1 MSAVDLLVRDGTIVT
16 SSGRRRANIAVR
28 GGKVIHVGDE
38 RPEARET
45 IDADGLFVLP
55 GGVDSHV
62 HLMDPGSPEREDFPH
77 GTAAA
82 AASGVTTIIEHTHGH
97 PVRTVDDLDA
107 KRDYLRPRANVDYG
121 LAAHAWPGG
130 VTDVSGLWRAG
141 VAFFKVF
148 TCTTHGVPG
157 HDPAALLRHLQAT
170 GEVDAI
176 TLLHCEDESLTEVAE
191 RELRAAGRDDGGVL
205 PQWRNVEAE
214 LVAVAVA
221 ALLVRRT
228 GARAT
233 IAHVSNPE
241 AAAYIAAERRQGA
254 RLNAEGCPQYFELR
268 EAECLDAGTLRKF
281 TPPARA
287 RSAADQAAMW
297 QLLRNG
303 DLTHISSDHAPSTLQ
318 QKADGGIWAAHF
330 GLPGL
335 DSTMSLLLDAAASD
349 QLALEDV
356 VRVYAEN
363 PAKMYGMWPNKGS
376 LRVGAD
382 ADMALVD
389 MSARRT
395 LRNESVI
402 SKAGWTPYDGRA
414 VTGAVVRTILR
425 GNTVAVDG
433 VPLRN
438 MAGEFVA
445 GSGKADR

>member
-1 MSAVDLLVRDGTIVT
+1 MSSIDLLVKSGVLVT
-16 SSGRRRANIAVR
+16 SSGRRRGNIAVND
-28 GGKVIHVGDE
+28 GKIVHIGDE
-38 RPEARET
+38 CPEARQT

-55 GGVDSHV
+55 GAVDSHV

-82 AASGVTTIIEHTHGH
+82 AANGVTTIIEHTHGH
-97 PVRTVDDLDA
+97 PVRTVEDLYA

-121 LAAHAWPGG
+121 LAAHAWPGHAKE
-130 VTDVSGLWRAG
+130 VAGLWRAG

-157 HDPAALLRHLQAT
+157 HNPAALLRHLEAT
-170 GEVDAI
+170 RDVDAVS
-176 TLLHCEDESLTEVAE
+176 LLHCEEESLTEAAE
-191 RELRAAGRDDGGVL
+191 QELRALGREDGGVL
-205 PQWRNVEAE
+205 PEWRNREAE
-214 LVAVAVA
+214 LAAVAVA

-233 IAHVSNPE
+233 IAHVSNAE
-241 AAAYIAAERRQGA
+241 AAAYVAAERRQGA

-297 QLLRNG
+297 QLLRSG
-303 DLTHISSDHAPSTLQ
+303 ELTHISSDHAPSTLQ
-318 QKADGGIWAAHF
+318 QKANGGIWEAHF

-349 QLALEDV
+349 LIALEDV

-363 PAKMYGMWPNKGS
+363 PAKIYGLWPRKGA

-382 ADMALVD
+382 ADLALVD
-389 MSARRT
+389 MDGQRT
-395 LRNESVI
+395 LRHETII
-402 SKAGWTPYDGRA
+402 SKAGWTPYDGRT
-414 VTGAVVRTILR
+414 VTGSVVRTILR
-425 GNTVAVDG
+425 GDTVAIDG
-433 VPLRN
+433 NPLRN
-438 MAGEFVA
+438 MIGEFVSR
-445 GSGKADR
+445 SGKDG